1 MRPMGSH
8 RSCTRSRLMPVG
20 VRLPTAGEFARRP
33 CSPRHL
39 HGSAPLH
46 TSGFRPMRRSAT
58 VSARLHRF
66 RPARHIRRLHD
77 SPCLVAKAQLVSA
90 VSPTATGRWLT
101 IRPPLPHVR
110 RSFSPPQRC
119 LCARHAN
126 GTSRAPADSTFPFPV
141 SAALGA
147 AEPLHPS
154 FSLSFPCPKSFSR
167 GCC

>member
-1 MRPMGSH
+1 MASD
-8 RSCTRSRLMPVG
+8 RSCTRNRLMPVE
-20 VRLPTAGEFARRP
+20 VRLPTSGGVTRRP
-33 CSPRHL
+33 CSARRL
-39 HGSAPLH
+39 HGSAPLRA
-46 TSGFRPMRRSAT
+46 TGFRPKRRSAT

-66 RPARHIRRLHD
+66 RPARHDRPTPNRR
-77 SPCLVAKAQLVSA
+77 CLVAKAHPVTA
-90 VSPTATGRWLT
+90 VSSTATGRWLT
-101 IRPPLPHVR
+101 IRPTLPYTR
-110 RSFSPPQRC
+110 RSVSPPQRC
-119 LCARHAN
+119 PCARHAN

>member
-1 MRPMGSH
+1 MASD

-20 VRLPTAGEFARRP
+20 VRLPTSREFTRRP
-33 CSPRHL
+33 CSSRCL
-39 HGSAPLH
+39 HGSAPLLA
-46 TSGFRPMRRSAT
+46 TGFRPERRSGA

-66 RPARHIRRLHD
+66 RPARHDRPTPQQALPCGESATRLGGFIDRHRSLAHD
-77 SPCLVAKAQLVSA
+77 SP
-90 VSPTATGRWLT
+90 TE
-101 IRPPLPHVR
+101 PHTR
-110 RSFSPPQRC
+110 RSVSPPQRC